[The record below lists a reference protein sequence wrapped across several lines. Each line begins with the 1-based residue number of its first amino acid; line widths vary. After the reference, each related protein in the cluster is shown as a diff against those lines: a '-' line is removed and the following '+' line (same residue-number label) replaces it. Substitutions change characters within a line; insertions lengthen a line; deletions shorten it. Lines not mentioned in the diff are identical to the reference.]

1 MKKID
6 PIGSRTAELQW
17 EMQTRNLL
25 KATADS
31 MRLHCWSQIQ
41 KHALAAEF
49 ADGHQSWASLRMK
62 EFAQK
67 PITYFL
73 LQHANWKLSNFV
85 MFSVLLLFSSLHSCI
100 CTSEEF
106 VLFKNY
112 FVLFPTVSYL
122 LLTAWFSLCCPGWDE
137 DFATV
142 E

>member
-62 EFAQK
+62 EFCTETNNIFSFA
-67 PITYFL
+67 
-73 LQHANWKLSNFV
+73 ARKLEAFQFRHVQCFAS
-85 MFSVLLLFSSLHSCI
+85 FSSLHSCI
-100 CTSEEF
+100 CTSEF

>member
-85 MFSVLLLFSSLHSCI
+85 MFSVLLLFPLF
-100 CTSEEF
+100 TVAF
-106 VLFKNY
+106 VLQKNLY
-112 FVLFPTVSYL
+112 YLKIILYCFRLFPTCS
-122 LLTAWFSLCCPGWDE
+122 
-137 DFATV
+137 
-142 E
+142 